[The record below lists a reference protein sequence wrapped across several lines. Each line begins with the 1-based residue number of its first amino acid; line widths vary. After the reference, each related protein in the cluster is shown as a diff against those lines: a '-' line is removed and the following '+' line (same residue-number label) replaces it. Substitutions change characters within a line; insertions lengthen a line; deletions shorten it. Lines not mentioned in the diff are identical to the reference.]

1 MKSRFLSFAFFLL
14 IAFCAM
20 AQSHSVHWANITPVN
35 VEVVQVDAD
44 DQGNSIAVG
53 HFSSQLIIGNDTLNS
68 SGSLNVFIAKY
79 DVNGTPIW
87 ARKFGGSS
95 TDIVYGMGVDPLG
108 FVYITGGS
116 RSSMTVAG
124 TVFPANQYGDF
135 YLVKYAPNGNLL
147 WALHGGTPGGES
159 GENIGFDAQ
168 GNVYVAGSMGNALTI
183 GTTTMPQ
190 EGVASAFV
198 AVFSP
203 QGQVLSTHNHS
214 GPFAYNGARG
224 IAVLA
229 NGDHYL
235 VGQYDASVVFGTDT
249 LRGIDNCWVAKFDA
263 AGNYQWSR
271 EMQGPDYH
279 VWYDVGA
286 SANGDVFLVGDFY
299 DTLYFGGNVYPVVGL
314 NDIIIAHYDANG
326 NLLDHR
332 IIATPGNEDGQS
344 IAVKPNGDYYIS
356 GEYSSGASFGG
367 PSMPSFGFFDLF
379 VAKYSANGTY
389 QWAVTGGSSSWDK
402 ALDVATDGQGR
413 VYVVG
418 STTAGMSLFNIAG
431 QVFNQAGGYIF
442 KVLEDANH
450 VSGRVAM
457 DYNHNSIYEATDL
470 PWNGGQVNLT
480 PALQTRTT
488 DADGE
493 FDFAADTGT
502 YTLNLPTPPSY
513 YNLVPSTHTA
523 TFSALASYDTTNYFL
538 LEPIPGITDVR
549 VSFTALNNPGPGRD
563 YWLRMTYQNVGT
575 DTASGTVSL
584 EHPNRF
590 AFVSA
595 NPPANTVSVDTLR
608 WNYSNL
614 LPWET
619 RTILVCMQPD
629 TFYFIGQQIQVMA
642 DITPFTS
649 DANQTNNLD
658 TLTDWISTS
667 YDPNDKLVSPAGPFT
682 PLEAQNSIWL
692 TYTIRFQNTGNDTAY
707 VVRLRDS
714 LQSNVDIASLEL
726 LDASHPYTFQMSNG
740 IASWRFE
747 NILLPDSAT
756 NPGGSMGFAK
766 YRIQTLPG
774 LTAGSQIDNF
784 ADIYFD
790 YNAPVRTPTATV
802 LIQNPVAASDEVQV
816 LPGFTVFPNPNNGQ
830 FAFRSD
836 KAIPSIV
843 NVKLLDLQGRQLWEK
858 ELRGLGANQVVQCP
872 TMDLPQGIYL
882 LQLNSAGKNAYLKVV
897 VR

>member
-1 MKSRFLSFAFFLL
+1 MKSKFLASAFFLFL
-14 IAFCAM
+14 SFCAM
-20 AQSHSVHWANITPVN
+20 AQSHSLHWANITPVN

-147 WALHGGTPGGES
+147 WAVHGGTPGGES

-183 GTTTMPQ
+183 GTTTLPQ

-203 QGQVLSTHNHS
+203 QGQVLRAHNHS

-235 VGQYDASVVFGTDT
+235 VGQYDGSVVFGTDT
-249 LRGIDNCWVAKFDA
+249 LQGIDNCWVAKFDA

-271 EMQGPDYH
+271 DMQGPDYH

-431 QVFNQAGGYIF
+431 QIYNQAGGYIF

-457 DYNHNSIYEATDL
+457 DYNHNSIYEASDL

-480 PALQTRTT
+480 PALQTRIT

-549 VSFTALNNPGPGRD
+549 VSLTALNNPGPGRD

-595 NPPANTVSVDTLR
+595 NPNYSAVSVDTLK

-629 TFYFIGQQIQVMA
+629 TFYFIGQQVQVMA

-667 YDPNDKLVSPAGPFT
+667 FDPNDKLVSPAGPFT

-714 LQSNVDIASLEL
+714 LQSNLDIASLEL
-726 LDASHPYTFQMSNG
+726 LDASHPYTFQMANG
-740 IASWRFE
+740 IAHWRFE

-766 YRIQTLPG
+766 YRIKTIAG

-836 KAIPSIV
+836 KAIPSII

-882 LQLNSAGKNAYLKVV
+882 LQLNSAGKNDYLKVV
-897 VR
+897 IR